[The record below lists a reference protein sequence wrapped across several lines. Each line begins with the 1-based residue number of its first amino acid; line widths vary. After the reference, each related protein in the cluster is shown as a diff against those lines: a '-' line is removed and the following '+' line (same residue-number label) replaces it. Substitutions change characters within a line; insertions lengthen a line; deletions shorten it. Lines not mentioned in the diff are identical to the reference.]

1 MCCGFPFSEWSNV
14 MKILLLRSAMLSLAQ
29 MPLLA
34 APATVANE
42 PTPNAAPA
50 AHAAA
55 IPFDHIG
62 AVAGKQYSGDGLAVA
77 SSPDGVRLRCVFQ
90 RLNATVTTEG
100 LWLISTRDGTQGEP
114 FRVVARALGRG
125 SAEALAPAGRVEM
138 AGQVARFIRPGF
150 TEEYSVG
157 VDGLRQDFVIERPP
171 PGDGSLRLELEV
183 DGAKAQAIAG
193 GARLVLA
200 DGGRQMVYNR
210 LKAQDA
216 RGRELTAKLEVMSA
230 NRLAVVLDD
239 TAADYPVR
247 IDPTFSDANWV
258 SLGGLPGIDGTIDT
272 AAADSDGNIYVGGQF
287 SVAGSVI
294 ANNVAKWN
302 GSAWSALGSGV
313 SGSEDWI
320 ANHVN
325 VSAFAFAT
333 NGNLYAAGYF
343 STAGGVP
350 ATNIAQWD
358 GRIWSALGSGI
369 GDSNAWVNVD
379 ALACDDSGNL
389 YAGGRFTTAG
399 RVSATNIAQW
409 NGSAWLA
416 LGSGIGDTNADV
428 FALTCDSSGNLY
440 EGGDFTSAGD
450 VSATNIAEWNGS
462 SWSALGSGVSGA
474 VFAPGRLGYTGPEV
488 SSLAVVGDNLY
499 VGGIFTL
506 AGGVSVNNVARWDGS
521 SWTALGA
528 GLGTEV
534 RSLVVS
540 GTNLYAGAATWS
552 DITGTF
558 FFFDVAQWN
567 GNSWVELGSGSYALG
582 SILAASG
589 TNLFVGGGSSTISEW
604 NGTTWLALGKGW
616 DDGRIYAL
624 AASDTSLYVGGW
636 FTTTAGGGPANY
648 IAQWNGSSWL
658 ALGSGISGVGMNP
671 PVAALAV
678 SGTNLFVG
686 GSFTIAGGG
695 VGQQHCPVGREFLV
709 SVGVGDFD
717 RVRV

>member
-1 MCCGFPFSEWSNV
+1 
-14 MKILLLRSAMLSLAQ
+14 
-29 MPLLA
+29 MP
-34 APATVANE
+34 
-42 PTPNAAPA
+42 
-50 AHAAA
+50 
-55 IPFDHIG
+55 
-62 AVAGKQYSGDGLAVA
+62 
-77 SSPDGVRLRCVFQ
+77 GV
-90 RLNATVTTEG
+90 
-100 LWLISTRDGTQGEP
+100 
-114 FRVVARALGRG
+114 
-125 SAEALAPAGRVEM
+125 
-138 AGQVARFIRPGF
+138 
-150 TEEYSVG
+150 
-157 VDGLRQDFVIERPP
+157 
-171 PGDGSLRLELEV
+171 
-183 DGAKAQAIAG
+183 
-193 GARLVLA
+193 
-200 DGGRQMVYNR
+200 
-210 LKAQDA
+210 
-216 RGRELTAKLEVMSA
+216 
-230 NRLAVVLDD
+230 
-239 TAADYPVR
+239 
-247 IDPTFSDANWV
+247 
-258 SLGGLPGIDGTIDT
+258 DGTIDT
-272 AAADSDGNIYVGGQF
+272 AAADSDGNLDVGGQF

-358 GRIWSALGSGI
+358 GRIRLALGSGI

-399 RVSATNIAQW
+399 GVSATNIAQW

-416 LGSGIGDTNADV
+416 LGSGIGDTNANV

-440 EGGDFTSAGD
+440 AGGDFTSAGD

-462 SWSALGSGVSGA
+462 SWLALGSGVSGA

-488 SSLAVVGDNLY
+488 SSLAVVGDKLY

-540 GTNLYAGAATWS
+540 GTNLCAGAATWS
-552 DITGTF
+552 DITGWY
-558 FFFDVAQWN
+558 FDIARWN
-567 GNSWVELGSGSYALG
+567 GNSWVELGSGSYIPG
-582 SILAASG
+582 SILAVSG
-589 TNLFVGGGSSTISEW
+589 TNVFVGGGSTISEW

-686 GSFTIAGGG
+686 GNFTIAGGCRPTTLPGGTG
-695 VGQQHCPVGREFLV
+695 VPGQRWGRGFRPSTSLKLTFTLSRYAAATCMREAVSLKWGGLSANNIAQWNGNSWSALGSGINGRVSALAVSGSDLYVGGAFDMAGNVPAANVAKWNGSTWSALRSGMNGAVTALAVSPTKLYVAGNFTTPSPNIAEWNGSFWLALRLGGGRSCKRFGGIGRQPVCWRSIQHRWRDTCQFHC
-709 SVGVGDFD
+709 
-717 RVRV
+717 